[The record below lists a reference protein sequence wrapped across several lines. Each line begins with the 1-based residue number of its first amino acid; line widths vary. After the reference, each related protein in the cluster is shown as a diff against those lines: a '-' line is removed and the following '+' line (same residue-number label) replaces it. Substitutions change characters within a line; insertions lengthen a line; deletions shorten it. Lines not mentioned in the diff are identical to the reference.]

1 MSGYKP
7 ASLRRKTTQSTE
19 TADLDHYDVLRRLST
34 PMNPGSRIVHT
45 QGLKTTSIFAR
56 PQLAQEEAQRARPDI
71 PQNNTFLKMP
81 KTQQARPSFE
91 IPKSRQTR
99 ERPLFETPKSQQ
111 TRERPLFE
119 TPKSQQQQNRTL
131 LKMPS
136 NQQTQSHPLLKM
148 PKSQQTQGHSFLITP
163 KSQRQEKQPVPT
175 RRSTGGLQTTPAQDI
190 SPQQVVRKFKAKQV
204 RKAWETFNNTLFDI
218 NNEGDV
224 EKDPEMNDLMER
236 IMDMNWRYLHQE
248 GVAALMELAEEED

>member
-19 TADLDHYDVLRRLST
+19 AADLDHYDVLRRLST

-91 IPKSRQTR
+91 IPKS
-99 ERPLFETPKSQQ
+99 QQ

-119 TPKSQQQQNRTL
+119 TPKSQQQQNRAL
-131 LKMPS
+131 LKMPN

-148 PKSQQTQGHSFLITP
+148 PKSQQTQGHSFLIAP
-163 KSQRQEKQPVPT
+163 KSQQQEKQPAPI
-175 RRSTGGLQTTPAQDI
+175 RRSTGRLQSIPAQDI
-190 SPQQVVRKFKAKQV
+190 SPQQVVRKLKAKQV

-224 EKDPEMNDLMER
+224 EEDPEMNDLMER
-236 IMDMNWRYLHQE
+236 MMDMNWRYLHQE